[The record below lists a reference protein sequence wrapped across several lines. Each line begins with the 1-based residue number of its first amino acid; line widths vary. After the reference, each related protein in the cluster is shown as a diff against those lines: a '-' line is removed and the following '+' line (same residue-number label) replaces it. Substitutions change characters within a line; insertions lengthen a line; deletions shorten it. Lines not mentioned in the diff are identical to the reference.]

1 MTNPLVTGL
10 VVNDQVSLPRELRRR
25 LRAARH
31 RTATGKNATWT
42 REQLAGWDALEKMV
56 KQQRQEVAKRRRH

>member
-1 MTNPLVTGL
+1 LVTGL

-31 RTATGKNATWT
+31 RIATGRRASWT
-42 REQLAGWDALEKMV
+42 REQLAGWDALENMV
-56 KQQRQEVAKRRRH
+56 KQQRRQ